1 MPNIVTSIFDRTQ
14 KKNRLT
20 LATVVVEE
28 KSYVQQTKK
37 YLVKYWRPEIV
48 NVAITF
54 SNVFSRD
61 WQLGCLAN
69 ILCLLK
75 SL

>member
-28 KSYVQQTKK
+28 KKLCVADKET
-37 YLVKYWRPEIV
+37 RPE
-48 NVAITF
+48 
-54 SNVFSRD
+54 
-61 WQLGCLAN
+61 
-69 ILCLLK
+69 
-75 SL
+75 